1 MKQNTIFLDID
12 GVLNSDNFFHENK
25 GINNAINKLEN
36 KEETFYLRQ
45 INDLNYNSI
54 LLLKELANETNS
66 DIVITSAWK
75 NIRIWPLIEEYLVNK
90 GLPIVDTTT
99 YIKGN
104 RCEEIAAYLKSH
116 PDIKRYIIIDDE
128 LFKGYENYF
137 DSFIHTNFH
146 NEGLTEE
153 IVSLAKTKL
162 KNN

>member
-12 GVLNSDNFFHENK
+12 GVLNSDNFLRENK
-25 GINNAINKLEN
+25 GINNAINKLESN
-36 KEETFYLRQ
+36 LEIFYLRQ

-104 RCEEIAAYLKSH
+104 RSEEISAYLKSH

-137 DSFIHTNFH
+137 DSFIHTNFY
-146 NEGLTEE
+146 NKGLTEE

>member
-12 GVLNSDNFFHENK
+12 GVLNNDNFFHENK

-75 NIRIWPLIEEYLVNK
+75 NIRIWPLIEEYLVNSR
-90 GLPIVDTTT
+90 
-99 YIKGN
+99 YY
-104 RCEEIAAYLKSH
+104 YLY
-116 PDIKRYIIIDDE
+116 KR
-128 LFKGYENYF
+128 K
-137 DSFIHTNFH
+137 
-146 NEGLTEE
+146 
-153 IVSLAKTKL
+153 
-162 KNN
+162 

>member
-90 GLPIVDTTT
+90 GLPIVDTTS
-99 YIKGN
+99 YIKGI
-104 RCEEIAAYLKSH
+104 RCEEIATYLKKH

-137 DSFIHTNFH
+137 DSFIHTNFY

-153 IVSLAKTKL
+153 IVILAKTKL
-162 KNN
+162 KK